1 MAFSFQRPY
10 DEVTERQIRAFY
22 ETLSEKDRRRYAAV
36 EAARLGHG
44 GIEYVA
50 DVVGCSRRTIER
62 AKEELERLPED
73 DAKDRIRR
81 AGAGRK
87 KATEAAPAVER
98 NRCSILQHRTA
109 GDPLQVD
116 VLWTDLSLR
125 QMADALGTPLSPP
138 VIKQWLRDH
147 AIGKRKIIKVL
158 AGGQTPD
165 RNAQFEYI
173 DGLREAY
180 VQAGNPLFSI
190 DSKKKEHLGHLYRNG
205 RVYCQAPFEAFDHDF
220 PSWGEGKIVPHG
232 IFDLVRNHGHLN
244 LGLSSDTSAFAC
256 DSFRWFWQ
264 RIGRYHYPHAT
275 SILWLCDAGGSNS
288 CRQYLF
294 KQDLQRLVN
303 ELGIEIRVAHYPTYC
318 SKFNPI
324 ERRFFP
330 HVTRACEG
338 VLFNDLDT
346 VVELMRKTAT
356 KTGLTTTVHVI
367 KRAYEK
373 GRKVAEEFK
382 QNMTL
387 VFDSFLPQ
395 WNYRAIP

>member
-22 ETLSEKDRRRYAAV
+22 EPLSEKDRRRYAAV

-125 QMADALGTPLSPP
+125 QMADALGTP

-158 AGGQTPD
+158 AGGQSP
-165 RNAQFEYI
+165 
-173 DGLREAY
+173 
-180 VQAGNPLFSI
+180 VQ
-190 DSKKKEHLGHLYRNG
+190 YRLQEEG
-205 RVYCQAPFEAFDHDF
+205 APG
-220 PSWGEGKIVPHG
+220 PS
-232 IFDLVRNHGHLN
+232 
-244 LGLSSDTSAFAC
+244 LS
-256 DSFRWFWQ
+256 Q
-264 RIGRYHYPHAT
+264 RA
-275 SILWLCDAGGSNS
+275 
-288 CRQYLF
+288 
-294 KQDLQRLVN
+294 
-303 ELGIEIRVAHYPTYC
+303 
-318 SKFNPI
+318 
-324 ERRFFP
+324 
-330 HVTRACEG
+330 G
-338 VLFNDLDT
+338 VLPGPL
-346 VVELMRKTAT
+346 
-356 KTGLTTTVHVI
+356 
-367 KRAYEK
+367 
-373 GRKVAEEFK
+373 
-382 QNMTL
+382 
-387 VFDSFLPQ
+387 
-395 WNYRAIP
+395 